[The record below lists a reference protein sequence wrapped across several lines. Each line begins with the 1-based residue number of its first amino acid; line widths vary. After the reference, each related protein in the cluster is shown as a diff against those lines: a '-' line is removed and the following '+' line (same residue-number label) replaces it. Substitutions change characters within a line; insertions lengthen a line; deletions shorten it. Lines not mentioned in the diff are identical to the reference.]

1 MDKQSSLTNIDM
13 TTLIISMKQEYSALC
28 EHINLQHDNYKEFCF
43 DDDELQTTLTPIIQ
57 DPKPYANGTIRTRP
71 ILKKYASHLCDKL
84 DFETRIDA
92 CSEALLYEE
101 LTPKQ
106 MKTIIKQNTI
116 CEQLQEQVKKLTIN
130 KESLK

>member
-1 MDKQSSLTNIDM
+1 MPMEPSERVQSSRNT
-13 TTLIISMKQEYSALC
+13 
-28 EHINLQHDNYKEFCF
+28 HPFV
-43 DDDELQTTLTPIIQ
+43 
-57 DPKPYANGTIRTRP
+57 
-71 ILKKYASHLCDKL
+71 DKL
-84 DFETRIDA
+84 DLETRIDA